1 VSERILL
8 LHPGAMG
15 SSIGASLRG
24 NAHAVAWVREGRSAA
39 SAERAG
45 SAGLQPVATLREG
58 LAGID
63 HVISVCPP
71 DAALAVAHQVTTA
84 GFAGT
89 YLDANAVSPASAREM
104 HALLADA
111 FVDGGIVGPP
121 AWKAGTTRLYLSGP
135 KAAEVARWFEGS
147 ATDARAIAGG
157 AGAASAL
164 KMAYAAFTKGSAAL
178 LLAIRALA
186 EREGVTAPLL
196 EEWDLSQ
203 PGLAQRSQLTA
214 RGTSGKAWRFE
225 GEMRE
230 IAATF
235 QAAGLP
241 GGFHEAAAEVYRR
254 MRDLKDVEGGAD
266 LESVLEALLR
276 DARPASRSPDPG

>member
-1 VSERILL
+1 MSERILL
-8 LHPGAMG
+8 LHPGEMG
-15 SSIGASLRG
+15 SSIAASLRG
-24 NAHAVAWVREGRSAA
+24 NGHSVAWIREGRSQA
-39 SAERAG
+39 SAERAR
-45 SAGLQPVATLREG
+45 SAGLEPIATLREG
-58 LAGID
+58 LAGVD

-71 DAALAVAHQVTTA
+71 DAALAVAREVTAA

-89 YLDANAVSPASAREM
+89 YLDANAVSPATAREI
-104 HALLADA
+104 HAVVGDT

-121 AWKAGTTRLYLSGP
+121 AWKEGTTRLYLSGP
-135 KAAEVARWFEGS
+135 KATQVVGWFEGS
-147 ATDARAIAGG
+147 PTNARAVDGG

-164 KMAYAAFTKGSAAL
+164 KMTYAAFTKGSAAL
-178 LLAIRALA
+178 LLAVRALA
-186 EREGVTAPLL
+186 EREGVTEPLL

-203 PGLAQRSQLTA
+203 PGLARRSELTA
-214 RGTSGKAWRFE
+214 PGTSRKAWRFE

-254 MRDLKDVEGGAD
+254 MRDLKDVAGGAD
-266 LESVLEALLR
+266 LELVLKALLR
-276 DARPASRSPDPG
+276 DAGADRPGA

>member
-1 VSERILL
+1 
-8 LHPGAMG
+8 
-15 SSIGASLRG
+15 
-24 NAHAVAWVREGRSAA
+24 
-39 SAERAG
+39 
-45 SAGLQPVATLREG
+45 VATLREA
-58 LAGID
+58 LAGVD
-63 HVISVCPP
+63 HAVSVCPP
-71 DAALAVAHQVTTA
+71 DAALAMAREVAA
-84 GFAGT
+84 SGFTGT
-89 YLDANAVSPASAREM
+89 YLDANAVAPATARDI
-104 HALLADA
+104 HAVVGDA

-121 AWKAGTTRLYLSGP
+121 AWKPGTTRLYLSGP
-135 KAAEVARWFEGS
+135 KAAEVACWFEGS
-147 ATDARAIAGG
+147 PTDARVVDGG

-203 PGLAQRSQLTA
+203 PGLARRSEWTA

-241 GGFHEAAAEVYRR
+241 DGFHEAAAEVYRR
-254 MRDLKDVEGGAD
+254 MRDLKDVDGGAN

-276 DARPASRSPDPG
+276 DAGAGSSIT

>member
-1 VSERILL
+1 MSERILL
-8 LHPGAMG
+8 LHPGEMG
-15 SSIGASLRG
+15 SSIGASLRSNG
-24 NAHAVAWVREGRSAA
+24 HAVFWIREGRSQA
-39 SAERAG
+39 SAERAR
-45 SAGLQPVATLREG
+45 SAGLEPIATLRDG
-58 LAGID
+58 LGGVD

-71 DAALAVAHQVTTA
+71 DAALAVAREVSAA

-89 YLDANAVSPASAREM
+89 YLDANAVSPATAREI
-104 HALLADA
+104 HAGVGDT

-121 AWKAGTTRLYLSGP
+121 AWKGGTTRLYLSGP
-135 KAAEVARWFEGS
+135 KAAQVVCWFEGS
-147 ATDARAIAGG
+147 PTDARAVDGG

-164 KMAYAAFTKGSAAL
+164 KMTYAAFTKGSAAL
-178 LLAIRALA
+178 LLAVRALA
-186 EREGVTAPLL
+186 EREGVTEPLL

-203 PGLAQRSQLTA
+203 PGLARRSELTA
-214 RGTSGKAWRFE
+214 PGTSGKAWRFE

-254 MRDLKDVEGGAD
+254 MRDLKDVAGGAD
-266 LESVLEALLR
+266 LEWVLEALLR
-276 DARPASRSPDPG
+276 DAGADRPGA

>member
-8 LHPGAMG
+8 LHPGEMG
-15 SSIGASLRG
+15 SSIGASLRSNG
-24 NAHAVAWVREGRSAA
+24 HAVFWIREGRSQA
-39 SAERAG
+39 SAERAQ
-45 SAGLQPVATLREG
+45 SAGLEPVATLREG
-58 LAGID
+58 LGGVD
-63 HVISVCPP
+63 HLISVCPP
-71 DAALAVAHQVTTA
+71 DAALAVAREVSAA

-89 YLDANAVSPASAREM
+89 YLDANAVSPATAREI
-104 HALLADA
+104 HARVGDA

-121 AWKAGTTRLYLSGP
+121 AWKPGTTRLYLSGS
-135 KAAEVARWFEGS
+135 KAAEVAGWFEGS
-147 ATDARAIAGG
+147 PTDARALDGG

-186 EREGVTAPLL
+186 EREGVTEPLL
-196 EEWDLSQ
+196 EEWDRSQ
-203 PGLAQRSQLTA
+203 PGLARRSELTA
-214 RGTSGKAWRFE
+214 SGTSGKAWRFE

-235 QAAGLP
+235 DAAGLP

-254 MRDLKDVEGGAD
+254 MRDLKDVAGGAD

-276 DARPASRSPDPG
+276 EAGADPPGA

>member
-1 VSERILL
+1 
-8 LHPGAMG
+8 M
-15 SSIGASLRG
+15 
-24 NAHAVAWVREGRSAA
+24 
-39 SAERAG
+39 
-45 SAGLQPVATLREG
+45 ATLREG
-58 LAGID
+58 LAGVE

-71 DAALAVAHQVTTA
+71 DAALALAGEVASS

-89 YLDANAVSPASAREM
+89 YLDANAVSPATAREI
-104 HALLADA
+104 HAVIGDA
-111 FVDGGIVGPP
+111 FVDGGIIGPP
-121 AWKAGTTRLYLSGP
+121 AWKEGTTRLYLSGP
-135 KAAEVARWFEGS
+135 KAAEAARWFERS
-147 ATDARAIAGG
+147 PTDARAVAGG

-186 EREGVTAPLL
+186 EREGVTGPLL

-203 PGLAQRSQLTA
+203 PGLARRSELTA
-214 RGTSGKAWRFE
+214 PGTSGKAWRFE

-235 QAAGLP
+235 EAAGLP
-241 GGFHEAAAEVYRR
+241 GGFHQAAAEVYRR
-254 MRDLKDVEGGAD
+254 MRDLKDVAGGAN

-276 DARPASRSPDPG
+276 QAGSNGSRENSSSR